1 VKHGAT
7 NLSRYDL
14 IWNEIKKHGYV
25 ELTVTKASAR
35 PVWNGIKRV
44 KTAENVARRMA
55 GLVGWSKLVLR
66 QEELSSTHI
75 KLRIS
80 LLYRTD
86 L

>member
-1 VKHGAT
+1 M
-7 NLSRYDL
+7 SRYDL

-35 PVWNGIKRV
+35 PVLNGIKRV
-44 KTAENVARRMA
+44 KTAENVARRLA
-55 GLVGWSKLVLR
+55 GLVGWSKLVIT
-66 QEELSSTHI
+66 QTELSATHI
-75 KLRIS
+75 KIHIS

>member
-1 VKHGAT
+1 M
-7 NLSRYDL
+7 SRYDL

-35 PVWNGIKRV
+35 PVLNGIKRI

-55 GLVGWSKLVLR
+55 GLVGWSKLVITR
-66 QEELSSTHI
+66 TELSATH
-75 KLRIS
+75 LRIRLE

>member
-1 VKHGAT
+1 M
-7 NLSRYDL
+7 SRYDL

-35 PVWNGIKRV
+35 PVLNGIKRI
-44 KTAENVARRMA
+44 KTAENVARRLA
-55 GLVGWSKLVLR
+55 GLVVWSKLVITKA
-66 QEELSSTHI
+66 ELSSTH
-75 KLRIS
+75 LRIRLE